1 MKANPNSF
9 HIALDKTTGV
19 VLTTTGMSKKQFHRI
34 VSERNRDGA
43 HFTFSCKE
51 LKNRFRP

>member
-19 VLTTTGMSKKQFHRI
+19 VLTTTGMSKKQFHHI
-34 VSERNRDGA
+34 VSERNRCGY

>member
-19 VLTTTGMSKKQFHRI
+19 ILTTTGMSKKQFHRE
-34 VSERNRDGA
+34 VSERNRNGA